1 VPRTGDLDAL
11 NVAFRRRST
20 TVRTG
25 VADGIVSS
33 LHVEEGYFLAS
44 DCERSRLA
52 GRHVLGL
59 SYVEEFAIMLES
71 VWWLLIELESLGPAR
86 RCSSEQ
92 GIVASIAA
100 LLKKAAFHIDH
111 VVPAIVGGNTSFETL
126 ALTCVSCSLR
136 KCIPRHITRRI
147 TAQAGLFSARRSRN
161 QIGKYLRHRQ
171 KVSRSPEA
179 ERSRS
184 RR

>member
-11 NVAFRRRST
+11 NVAFRQRST

-59 SYVEEFAIMLES
+59 RA
-71 VWWLLIELESLGPAR
+71 
-86 RCSSEQ
+86 C
-92 GIVASIAA
+92 
-100 LLKKAAFHIDH
+100 LKSRVRGH
-111 VVPAIVGGNTSFETL
+111 VIVGVMTISTDIDKLCDTDLTEAAWALIAPMLPAARPGGRQIRTS
-126 ALTCVSCSLR
+126 
-136 KCIPRHITRRI
+136 P
-147 TAQAGLFSARRSRN
+147 
-161 QIGKYLRHRQ
+161 
-171 KVSRSPEA
+171 KVSTATAAVAKEFKAFTKCSPKNIQQHVA
-179 ERSRS
+179 GFYDR
-184 RR
+184 